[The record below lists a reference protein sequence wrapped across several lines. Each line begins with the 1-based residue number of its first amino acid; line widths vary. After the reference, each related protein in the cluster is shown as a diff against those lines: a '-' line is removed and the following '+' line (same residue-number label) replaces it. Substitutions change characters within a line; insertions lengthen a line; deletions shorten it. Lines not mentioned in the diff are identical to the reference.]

1 MIVVVLVNILKLA
14 LNGLLLVLFPL
25 NILSFVLPPI
35 VLDSISSFVHTVV
48 LIFVWLFGLPAY
60 NFFLLT
66 VTVTTLSIPT
76 FHLSVFIF
84 HLFTKIKRFFI

>member
-1 MIVVVLVNILKLA
+1 MIIVTLVNILKLA
-14 LNGLLLVLFPL
+14 LHGLILILFPL

-66 VTVTTLSIPT
+66 VTITVLSLPT